1 MHFPALGHGKRSG
14 HLRQGLLLQIVTP
27 WCLFAFLPSLWRKMV
42 SARPFEAPR
51 QQLLSYSGFVLIA
64 ECLLGVVFQHWVD
77 EKCKQTPPET
87 LFRISFLIEF
97 WPSLEVSGRYHFPAQ
112 THGIQSRSYS
122 KTYFNSECFSYDFWV
137 SVCLELSVWSCLFGV
152 LTDTLDSKSSIFR
165 LLCPRCLFGAVCLFV
180 CMPVCWFGSRDNFP
194 AQARGILNRHLRQGR
209 VRSLRR
215 CLLETIFLHRLGE
228 Y

>member
-1 MHFPALGHGKRSG
+1 M
-14 HLRQGLLLQIVTP
+14 
-27 WCLFAFLPSLWRKMV
+27 
-42 SARPFEAPR
+42 
-51 QQLLSYSGFVLIA
+51 LSYSGFVLIA

-152 LTDTLDSKSSIFR
+152 LTDTLDSKSSISR
-165 LLCPRCLFGAVCLFV
+165 NLCPRCLSGVVCLSV
-180 CMPVCWFGSRDNFP
+180 CVPVCRFVSVRLRFP
-194 AQARGILNRHLRQGR
+194 AQVRAILDRHLRQGR
-209 VRSLRR
+209 VDSLRR
-215 CLLETIFLHRLGE
+215 CLLESIFLHRLGQ